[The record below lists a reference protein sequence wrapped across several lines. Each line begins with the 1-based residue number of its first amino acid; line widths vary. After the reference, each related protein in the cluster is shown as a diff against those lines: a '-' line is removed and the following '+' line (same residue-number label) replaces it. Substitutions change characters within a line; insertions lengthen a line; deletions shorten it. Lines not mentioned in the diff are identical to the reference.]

1 MQYSF
6 LGDTKCQLGE
16 GPAYDRENDTA
27 WWFDIV
33 GKKLLQHDFG
43 SGVTSVHTLPFMGSA
58 LGIIDNTRHLIV
70 GQDGLFIRDVASGK
84 LTLHN
89 ALEGDNAG
97 TRSNDS
103 RIHQSGAFWIGT
115 MGLSAEKEAGSI
127 YWYFKGEVRK
137 LFANISIPNAICFSP
152 DGSIAYFTD
161 TMVNKLM
168 RVDLD
173 PATGLPTGEPSVLND
188 TSAQTGGVDGA
199 VCDADGKI
207 WNARWGGN
215 RMDVYLPDGT
225 LTDTI
230 ELPTYQTTCP
240 CFVGKDLS
248 QMYVTSAFEGMG
260 EKGAAADAPDGR
272 TLLLDIKVNDRGD
285 PKVAL

>member
-1 MQYSF
+1 MNYSF
-6 LGDTKCQLGE
+6 LGEMKSRLGE

-33 GKKLLQHDFG
+33 GKKLFQHEFATG
-43 SGVTSVHTLPFMGSA
+43 STVTHDLPFMASA
-58 LGIIDNTRHLIV
+58 VGIIDNAKHLIV
-70 GQDGLFIRDVASGK
+70 GQDGLFIRDVVSGK

-89 ALEGDNAG
+89 DLEGDNTV

-103 RIHQSGAFWIGT
+103 RVHPSGAFWIGT
-115 MGLSAEKEAGSI
+115 MGLSAEKDAGSI
-127 YWYFKGEVRK
+127 YWYYKGEVRK
-137 LFANISIPNAICFSP
+137 LFANVSIPNAICFSP

-161 TMVNKLM
+161 TMVNELM
-168 RVDLD
+168 RVDVD

-188 TSAQTGGVDGA
+188 TSSQTGGVDGA

-225 LTDTI
+225 LFESI

-248 QMYVTSAFEGMG
+248 QIFVTSAYEGMG
-260 EKGAAADAPDGR
+260 EKGEADSALDGR
-272 TLLLDIKVNDRGD
+272 TLLLDIKVNGRVDA
-285 PKVAL
+285 KVAL